1 MLSLVA
7 SPLSFCAA
15 AGLSFPGIVPRPG
28 TQRLASP
35 VSLSPFTFP
44 RMALETARVEGRGAP
59 LLTSPADIP
68 PAIVERGLRGIPL
81 LKGFLDLPNGL
92 VMLGAS
98 ACAAMAGAS
107 VVMGGGES
115 PGAAAAAKK
124 ATADRAASEAA
135 ASEAAANEDFKYRKT
150 SELVS
155 EELGN
160 KLFSGSSEDLT
171 KMATVKDFFNVM
183 FLDVRKNSADLSNLN
198 TRVEEIATRTTTNEL
213 VLENNNLV
221 KTAMTRAIQTLACT
235 SFASWVLVDSWAS
248 LATKKIAT
256 IIAFNIAA
264 AMLMFLRFN
273 ADLVRTYEAG
283 ESHAYKVGPARELA

>member
-1 MLSLVA
+1 
-7 SPLSFCAA
+7 
-15 AGLSFPGIVPRPG
+15 
-28 TQRLASP
+28 
-35 VSLSPFTFP
+35 
-44 RMALETARVEGRGAP
+44 MALETARVEGRGAP
-59 LLTSPADIP
+59 LMTSPADIP
-68 PAIVERGLRGIPL
+68 PAIVERGLRGILL
-81 LKGFLDLPNGL
+81 LKDFLGACAFAAMAG
-92 VMLGAS
+92 MLGAS
-98 ACAAMAGAS
+98 ALVAACVCWHAGAS
-107 VVMGGGES
+107 VVMRGGES

-183 FLDVRKNSADLSNLN
+183 SLGVRKNSADLSNLN

-221 KTAMTRAIQTLACT
+221 VKTAMTRAIQTLAGT

-264 AMLMFLRFN
+264 AMYVFLRTN

-283 ESHAYKVGPARELA
+283 GSHAYKVGPARELA

>member
-7 SPLSFCAA
+7 SPLSFCA

-35 VSLSPFTFP
+35 VSLSPFTFA

-81 LKGFLDLPNGL
+81 LKGFLSLPNGL
-92 VMLGAS
+92 LMACVS
-98 ACAAMAGAS
+98 AGAAMAGAS
-107 VVMGGGES
+107 VISES
-115 PGAAAAAKK
+115 PEEAPAAKK

-135 ASEAAANEDFKYRKT
+135 ASEEAASEDFKYRAT

-155 EELGN
+155 EKLGN
-160 KLFSGSSEDLT
+160 KLFSGSSEDPA
-171 KMATVKDFFNVM
+171 MAKDFFNDI
-183 FLDVRKNSADLSNLN
+183 FLGVRKNSADLSNLN

-213 VLENNNLV
+213 VLENNNQV
-221 KTAMTRAIQTLACT
+221 KKAMTRAVTQLAGT
-235 SFASWVLVDSWAS
+235 SFVTWVFVDSWAS

-256 IIAFNIAA
+256 IVAVNIAA
-264 AMLMFLRFN
+264 AVYEFLKTK
-273 ADLVRTYEAG
+273 ADVVSAYKAG
-283 ESHAYKVGPARELA
+283 GSHAYKVGRARELA

>member
-7 SPLSFCAA
+7 SPLSFCANSP
-15 AGLSFPGIVPRPG
+15 SFPCIVPRPG
-28 TQRLASP
+28 TQRLGAP
-35 VSLSPFTFP
+35 FSLSPFTFP
-44 RMALETARVEGRGAP
+44 RLALETARLEGR
-59 LLTSPADIP
+59 
-68 PAIVERGLRGIPL
+68 
-81 LKGFLDLPNGL
+81 
-92 VMLGAS
+92 
-98 ACAAMAGAS
+98 
-107 VVMGGGES
+107 GGGES

-135 ASEAAANEDFKYRKT
+135 ASEAAANEDFKYRTT

-155 EELGN
+155 EQLAN
-160 KLFSGSSEDLT
+160 NLLSGSSVDLT

-183 FLDVRKNSADLSNLN
+183 FLDVRKDSADLSNLD

-221 KTAMTRAIQTLACT
+221 KTAMSRAIQTLAGT

-256 IIAFNIAA
+256 IIAFNIVA
-264 AMLMFLRFN
+264 AMLVFLRTN
-273 ADLVRTYEAG
+273 ADFVRTYEAG
-283 ESHAYKVGPARELA
+283 RSHAYKVGPARELA

>member
-1 MLSLVA
+1 
-7 SPLSFCAA
+7 
-15 AGLSFPGIVPRPG
+15 
-28 TQRLASP
+28 
-35 VSLSPFTFP
+35 
-44 RMALETARVEGRGAP
+44 MALETARVEGRGAP
-59 LLTSPADIP
+59 LMTSPADIP
-68 PAIVERGLRGIPL
+68 PAIVERGLRGILL
-81 LKGFLDLPNGL
+81 LKDFLGACAFAAMAG
-92 VMLGAS
+92 MLGAS
-98 ACAAMAGAS
+98 ALVAACVCWHAGAS
-107 VVMGGGES
+107 VVMRGGES

-135 ASEAAANEDFKYRKT
+135 ASEAAASEDFKYRTT

-221 KTAMTRAIQTLACT
+221 VKTAMTRAIQTLAGT

-264 AMLMFLRFN
+264 AMYVFLRTN
-273 ADLVRTYEAG
+273 ADLVRTYERG
-283 ESHAYKVGPARELA
+283 GSHAYKVGPARELA